1 MKQKFF
7 LLAISLIQGIWM
19 QAQVGINN
27 PSPSATLDV
36 SGNVLTQGNLF
47 LENPG
52 SDTDVS
58 TSKLLVIKDS
68 DNAVGRYNVVGSAY
82 GPLNY
87 VQFKFE
93 NTSTF
98 GLRDGYNTKIS
109 AAKYT
114 LAVHGYYFQIHDNQ
128 SPSVSFRTTVG
139 SNRTRLIE
147 GYQFYAYV
155 VGGEWWIKGFVN
167 NSEAYQENTKKNIDI
182 YMDILIHRNNF
193 ITKTW
198 EGVQSI
204 DMGKAV
210 TKTAPLPPGF

>member
-1 MKQKFF
+1 
-7 LLAISLIQGIWM
+7 M

-36 SGNVLTQGNLF
+36 SGNVLAQGNLF

-52 SDTDVS
+52 SDTGVS

-68 DNAVGRYNVVGSAY
+68 DNAVARYNVAGSAY

-114 LAVHGYYFQIHDNQ
+114 LAVHGYFFTTHEAQP
-128 SPSVSFRTTVG
+128 STSVSFRSTIDP
-139 SNRTRLIE
+139 NRTRKIE

-167 NSEAYQENTKKNIDI
+167 NSEAYKGDSKMNIDL
-182 YMDILIHRNNF
+182 YLDILIYRNNF

-198 EGVQSI
+198 EDTEVI
-204 DMGKAV
+204 DMGKAR
-210 TKTAPLPPGF
+210 TKTVPLPPGF